1 MSKMPTLEDFEAFSS
16 EEEGEALAAAANG
29 FRVLHLIDRDH
40 PLDLWIYS
48 PTTKNTYRLP
58 LDIPLSSY
66 IELMS
71 DDGLES
77 IEGFRKV
84 LRTFSPDD
92 AEKLES
98 ESPVTVTGMLKI
110 YGEVFSKVQG
120 AALGE

>member
-1 MSKMPTLEDFEAFSS
+1 MKDGGDMRLH
-16 EEEGEALAAAANG
+16 GESAVVAAPDEIRYNA
-29 FRVLHLIDRDH
+29 
-40 PLDLWIYS
+40 
-48 PTTKNTYRLP
+48 

-98 ESPVTVTGMLKI
+98 ESPVTVTGMLKV